1 MEPIIP
7 GWIIFMADTSG
18 KLIEIAAAIACFCLI
33 ALFILILCF
42 VMSEGASEYVDL
54 GKKVCVVGL
63 ICAAI
68 YVVIPAKQT
77 IYLMLAAHYIT
88 PDNLSA
94 FGGSIKEFIDYLLEG
109 IAGIMQSGE

>member
-1 MEPIIP
+1 
-7 GWIIFMADTSG
+7 
-18 KLIEIAAAIACFCLI
+18 
-33 ALFILILCF
+33 
-42 VMSEGASEYVDL
+42 
-54 GKKVCVVGL
+54 
-63 ICAAI
+63 
-68 YVVIPAKQT
+68 VIPAKQT